1 MLTLSFGMISSLSY
15 FCGLSS
21 AVFMAIALA
30 MAALRWFH
38 MCRPFDRNPKYY
50 YPGRPFVVVVYLCSL
65 TLLPYVLHP
74 DSADAWFLARL
85 YFFPVTLY
93 NFTILLYAYFGGV
106 MEWRK
111 WQAAMLI
118 IGFPV
123 VVFLLVAMV
132 LAFVPGDQVAV
143 ISPWIMYILG
153 LMITGVCFAAMW
165 LVLRWARQFDEDEF
179 SNPADFPVVFAR
191 RWSVMIVVNMAIC
204 WVGALA
210 NSPVLLAVISLLLAT
225 ASVLFIITA
234 LHPHRSRPMEEEADA
249 SLESA
254 SKPAPPKKKQKEI
267 LDAIHTVVVQQEA
280 FLDPHL
286 TIQDV
291 ADRSGYSRSYIAG
304 LFKSEFGG
312 FFPYINSLRLQHVDA
327 YMQQHPAAPL
337 QEALEASGFNS
348 RQTYYAVKA
357 RLEKQA

>member
-1 MLTLSFGMISSLSY
+1 MDSSVSY
-15 FCGLSS
+15 FCGLSA
-21 AVFMAIALA
+21 AVFIAIALA
-30 MAALRWFH
+30 MAAVRWFH
-38 MCRPFDRNPKYY
+38 MCRPYDKNPNYY
-50 YPGRPFVVVVYLCSL
+50 YPGRPFVAGVYLCSL

-106 MEWRK
+106 MHWRK
-111 WQAAMLI
+111 WLAPMVI

-123 VVFLLVAMV
+123 GVSLLAAVV
-132 LAFVPGDQVAV
+132 LALVPGDQVGV
-143 ISPWIMYILG
+143 ISPWVMYILG
-153 LMITGVCFAAMW
+153 IMITSVCFAAMW

-191 RWSVMIVVNMAIC
+191 RWTVMIVVNMALC
-204 WVGALA
+204 WSGALA
-210 NSPVLLAVISLLLAT
+210 NNQAFLAVLMLLF
-225 ASVLFIITA
+225 ASCMVLFIITA
-234 LHPHRSRPMEEEADA
+234 LHPHRNRAVEEPEP
-249 SLESA
+249 ESA
-254 SKPAPPKKKQKEI
+254 PGRKASSAKI
-267 LDAIHTVVVQQEA
+267 LSVVNTVIIKQEA

-304 LFKSEFGG
+304 LFKSEYGG
-312 FFPYINSLRLQHVDA
+312 FFPYINRLRLEHVDA

-357 RLEKQA
+357 RLEEQP

>member
-1 MLTLSFGMISSLSY
+1 MISSVSY
-15 FCGLSS
+15 FCGLSA
-21 AVFMAIALA
+21 AVFIAIALA
-30 MAALRWFH
+30 MAAVRWFH

-74 DSADAWFLARL
+74 DSTDAWFLARL

-106 MEWRK
+106 MGWRK
-111 WQAAMLI
+111 WHAPMI
-118 IGFPV
+118 VIGFPV
-123 VVFLLVAMV
+123 GVSLLVAVV
-132 LAFVPGDQVAV
+132 LALVPGDQVGV
-143 ISPWIMYILG
+143 ISPWVMYILG
-153 LMITGVCFAAMW
+153 IMITAVCFAAMW
-165 LVLRWARQFDEDEF
+165 LVLRWTRQFDEDEF

-191 RWSVMIVVNMAIC
+191 RWSVMIVVNMVIC

-210 NSPVLLAVISLLLAT
+210 GSPVLLAVISLLLAT

-234 LHPHRSRPMEEEADA
+234 LHPHRNRPLEEEADA
-249 SLESA
+249 SSESA
-254 SKPAPPKKKQKEI
+254 SKPAPSRKKQKEI
-267 LDAIHTVVVQQEA
+267 LDAIQTVVVQQEA
-280 FLDPHL
+280 FLNPHL

-312 FFPYINSLRLQHVDA
+312 FFPYINRLRLQHVDE
-327 YMQQHPAAPL
+327 YLQQHPAAPL

-348 RQTYYAVKA
+348 RQTYYSVKA
-357 RLEKQA
+357 RLEKQP

>member
-1 MLTLSFGMISSLSY
+1 MISSVSY
-15 FCGLSS
+15 FCGLSA
-21 AVFMAIALA
+21 AVFIAIALA
-30 MAALRWFH
+30 MAAVRWFH
-38 MCRPFDRNPKYY
+38 MCRPYDRNPKYY
-50 YPGRPFVVVVYLCSL
+50 YPGRSFVAAVYLCSL
-65 TLLPYVLHP
+65 TLLPYVLQP

-106 MEWRK
+106 MGWRK
-111 WQAAMLI
+111 WHAPLI
-118 IGFPV
+118 VIGFPV
-123 VVFLLVAMV
+123 SVSLVAAV
-132 LAFVPGDQVAV
+132 ALTFVSGDQVAV
-143 ISPWIMYILG
+143 VFPWVMYIVG
-153 LMITGVCFAAMW
+153 TIITGVCFAVMW
-165 LVLRWARQFDEDEF
+165 LVLRWAKRFDEDEY

-191 RWSVMIVVNMAIC
+191 RWSVMVAVNMALC
-204 WVGALA
+204 WAGAVA
-210 NSPVLLAVISLLLAT
+210 NSPVFLAVLSLLFSG

-234 LHPHRSRPMEEEADA
+234 LHPHRNRPVEEEVDA
-249 SLESA
+249 SLEPA
-254 SKPAPPKKKQKEI
+254 SKSAPPKKKQKEI

-327 YMQQHPAAPL
+327 YMQQHPTAPL

-357 RLEKQA
+357 RLEKTQIQTI